1 MLLFGGKQIK
11 KCHTGKD
18 KTMEDFTKVIGY
30 IVAAGIIY
38 FGWKSMFK
46 DAREKGV
53 GYLVAEIIVAI
64 IIVAFF

>member
-1 MLLFGGKQIK
+1 
-11 KCHTGKD
+11 
-18 KTMEDFTKVIGY
+18 MEDFTKVIGY